1 MIVTLS
7 SQQMLQT
14 WRDCAGLEPLSADC
28 SIERF
33 DGIDINSRLTRLM
46 RQWYLALLDA
56 AVPEFVGPPVDAT
69 ALVSI
74 APPDDR
80 STAVVTCDPSV
91 RRLVSIR
98 LSGWQCEAA
107 VCPCD
112 CDPVLLANRFARPG
126 VCSPC
131 AWCLPSSS
139 VRVSPA
145 VADSRIVAASAVIDP
160 GPDVYRLDERA
171 LSTIDSSLILKALT
185 L

>member
-46 RQWYLALLDA
+46 RQWYLALLDSA
-56 AVPEFVGPPVDAT
+56 SPEFIGPPVNAT
-69 ALVSI
+69 ALVSLEQ
-74 APPDDR
+74 PDDR
-80 STAVVTCDPSV
+80 STAVITCDPSV

-98 LSGWQCEAA
+98 LSGWQCEAE
-107 VCPCD
+107 VRPCD
-112 CDPVLLANRFARPG
+112 RDPAMLANRFARPG
-126 VCSPC
+126 VCAPS
-131 AWCLPSSS
+131 AWRLPSSS
-139 VRVSPA
+139 VRVAPA
-145 VADSRIVAASAVIDP
+145 DAGSHIVAASAVIDP

-171 LSTIDSSLILKALT
+171 LATIDSSLILKALT